1 MLVVVVRYETAATA
15 RWALLF
21 IVRAFFN
28 DTIAVAVWTGFHV
41 RLMLPQPRDYI
52 RWCLADPTIAA
63 RPLSA
68 KSGHC
73 KPKGQKRTSGI
84 SFNHLSGAS
93 GNKSVNPI

>member
-1 MLVVVVRYETAATA
+1 MRHVQRLSREGLVKMDHFQKEPPLNLIGTTGAQGTDGNPA
-15 RWALLF
+15 RSECPLW
-21 IVRAFFN
+21 VKS
-28 DTIAVAVWTGFHV
+28 GHV
-41 RLMLPQPRDYI
+41 RCTR
-52 RWCLADPTIAA
+52 RC
-63 RPLSA
+63 PLSA